1 MNNIYQTDA
10 VNTKIKLAGLWTAVM
25 FCYIYGDYF
34 ELYVP
39 GKVAGL
45 LDGNNLLNSPGKLF
59 AASGMMVI
67 PILMIPVSLILKHRI
82 SKVLNVIFGILFTAI
97 MLLIAVSSLERWRI
111 FYVFLAGVESVLTLL
126 IVWLSVKWR
135 DPST

>member
-45 LDGNNLLNSPGKLF
+45 LDGDNLLNSPGKLF

-67 PILMIPVSLILKHRI
+67 PILMIPLSLILKHRI
-82 SKVLNVIFGILFTAI
+82 SKVLNVIFGVLFTAI

-111 FYVFLAGVESVLTLL
+111 FYVFLAGVESILTLL